1 MDTLHTLLSKMDIE
15 VRKFTHPDRPETQIH
30 YITEPGI
37 FKLKET
43 RFTEGAGEILSVF
56 GVNQVDIPC
65 NQSAEFNS
73 RLCYLQRAPAAD
85 GVAPNTLVRDMIH
98 KYGHLSVFG
107 DWSVSLLIIG
117 LSDECLKELLAHHEI
132 HTSRLT
138 SSKCMAQH
146 DWARLIFRVF
156 GTESQIETQL
166 KGLSFAMNSLQRA
179 KEKGNFE
186 GLTTEQMN
194 NLVPACKVSA
204 CVATATIKDWHKFII
219 GRFPNA
225 GNEYQIRDLAHS
237 LAVYFRSEYPG
248 SIFPSM
254 EEYPKMT
261 NKDKPN

>member
-1 MDTLHTLLSKMDIE
+1 MDTLHKLLAKMDIE
-15 VRKFTHPDRPETQIH
+15 VRRYSHPDRPETTIH

-43 RFTEGAGEILSVF
+43 RFTEGVGEILSVL
-56 GVNQVDIPC
+56 GVNQTDIPC

-73 RLCYLQRAPAAD
+73 RLCYLQSANPTK
-85 GVAPNTLVRDMIH
+85 PNTLVQCMIH

-146 DWARLIFRVF
+146 DWSNLIFRVN
-156 GTESQIETQL
+156 GADDHQIETQL
-166 KGLSFAMNSLQRA
+166 KGLSFAMHSLQHA
-179 KEKGNFE
+179 KLKGNFE
-186 GLTTEQMN
+186 GLTTEQVN
-194 NLVPACKVSA
+194 NLVPASKVSA
-204 CVATATIKDWHKFII
+204 CVATASIKDWHKFII
-219 GRFPNA
+219 GRFPSS
-225 GNEYQIRDLAHS
+225 GNEYQIRDLAHC

-254 EEYPKMT
+254 EEYAKMT
-261 NKDKPN
+261 NKDKPS

>member
-1 MDTLHTLLSKMDIE
+1 MNPIHSLLTQMGQPIHTY
-15 VRKFTHPDRPETQIH
+15 THPDHPDTVIH
-30 YITEPGI
+30 YITAPGI

-43 RFTEGAGEILSVF
+43 RFVEGADRLLAVF

-73 RLCYLQRAPAAD
+73 RLCYLQ
-85 GVAPNTLVRDMIH
+85 VANPEKPNTLVQDMIH

-107 DWSVSLLIIG
+107 DWSVSLLIVG
-117 LSDECLKELLAHHEI
+117 LSDECLKELMAHHEI

-138 SSKCMAQH
+138 SSKCMVQN
-146 DWARLIFRVF
+146 DWANLVFRVF
-156 GTESQIETQL
+156 GTEQQIETQL
-166 KGLSFAMNSLQRA
+166 KGLSFAMHSLQLA

-186 GLTTEQMN
+186 GMTTEQVN

-219 GRFPNA
+219 GRFPVS
-225 GNEYQIRDLAHS
+225 GNETLIRDLAHR
-237 LAVYFRSEYPG
+237 LAAQFHREYPD
-248 SIFPSM
+248 SIFPTM
-254 EEYPKMT
+254 EEYAKMT